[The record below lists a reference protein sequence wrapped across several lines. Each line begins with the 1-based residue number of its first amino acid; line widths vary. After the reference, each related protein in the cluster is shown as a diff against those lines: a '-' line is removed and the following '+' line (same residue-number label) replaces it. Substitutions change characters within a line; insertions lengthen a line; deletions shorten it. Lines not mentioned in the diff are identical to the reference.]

1 MQDHPVQHLLQAHG
15 GRLPQAPHR
24 KEAGQN
30 TQGLQEGWRSSSKTK
45 RIVKKSMINFQYV
58 LFLLHHGLYL
68 RLPMQ
73 ADRLSGILAASA
85 GARGRN
91 GRRRLLLTLLLLQ
104 RGEDFYSFGKF
115 YPSFCWH
122 SHRHRIVCHRRR
134 RRRHRNCN

>member
-73 ADRLSGILAASA
+73 ADRQTGHTSGVGGCEGAQWPSSPSADSAAAATRRGLLFVREILPVF
-85 GARGRN
+85 
-91 GRRRLLLTLLLLQ
+91 LLAQPPPPHCVSSPTPPPPPKL
-104 RGEDFYSFGKF
+104 
-115 YPSFCWH
+115 
-122 SHRHRIVCHRRR
+122 
-134 RRRHRNCN
+134 